1 MAVTQQN
8 VPALRFPE
16 FNEAWTTEKLGNCL
30 ERVIDP
36 VEVEFETQ
44 YREIGVRSHGRGI
57 FHKKPV
63 SGKSLGNKRVFWVSP
78 NSLIL
83 NIVFAWERAISLTSN
98 NEKGFIASHRF
109 PMYVSVNSKINLKFI
124 FLFFLRKRG
133 KFLLELASPGGAGR
147 NKTLGQS
154 EFAKLKVVVPSF
166 SEQQKIATFLSSV
179 DTKIEQLNKKKSL
192 LEQYKKGLMQ
202 KLFSQEIRF
211 KDERGEEY
219 PNWEEKCLTDV
230 FKEIKETVGDRGIE
244 TFSITAGK
252 GFVSQ
257 TKKFGKDISGNQN
270 RHYTV
275 IPNGAFAYNKGNS
288 KTYNYGCIYPN
299 SFGRNIAV
307 PRVFI
312 CFRLRDSEMAV
323 GYFSKLFESHYL
335 DRGLRR
341 IISSSARMDGL
352 LNVNK
357 KTFFSLK
364 IVFPNQE
371 EQQKIADFLSSIDKK
386 IEFVTEQIKLAQ
398 TFKKGLLQQMFI

>member
-1 MAVTQQN
+1 MVTTQQY
-8 VPALRFPE
+8 VPALRF
-16 FNEAWTTEKLGNCL
+16 
-30 ERVIDP
+30 RD
-36 VEVEFETQ
+36 
-44 YREIGVRSHGRGI
+44 
-57 FHKKPV
+57 
-63 SGKSLGNKRVFWVSP
+63 
-78 NSLIL
+78 
-83 NIVFAWERAISLTSN
+83 
-98 NEKGFIASHRF
+98 
-109 PMYVSVNSKINLKFI
+109 
-124 FLFFLRKRG
+124 
-133 KFLLELASPGGAGR
+133 
-147 NKTLGQS
+147 
-154 EFAKLKVVVPSF
+154 
-166 SEQQKIATFLSSV
+166 EQ
-179 DTKIEQLNKKKSL
+179 
-192 LEQYKKGLMQ
+192 
-202 KLFSQEIRF
+202 
-211 KDERGEEY
+211 GEEY
-219 PNWEEKCLTDV
+219 PDWEEKCLTDV
-230 FKEIKETVGDRGIE
+230 FEEIKETVGGRGIE

-364 IVFPNQE
+364 IVFPSQE
-371 EQQKIADFLSSIDKK
+371 EQQKIAAFLSSVDTKIEQLNKKKSLLEQYKKGLMQKLFSQEIRFKDEQGEEYPDWEEIKAGQVFASCTNKNHNSDLPILAATQDRGVIPRDETGLKIQSSAKSIASYKVIEPGDFVISLRSFQGGIEYCKYLGIGSPAYTVLKPIVRVDSNFFRFYFKREDFISRLSNTIIGIRDGKQIPYGDFAAMKLNVPSLQEQQKIASFLSAIDKK
-386 IEFVTEQIKLAQ
+386 IEFVTEQLKQAQ
-398 TFKKGLLQQMFI
+398 AFKKGLLQQMFI